1 MVTRC
6 HHAIVHGA
14 ELDWIHA
21 NHAVGTGGDVAHFDV
36 SFARL
41 VVFVFIDDA
50 ALREDFFGYFP
61 MIVLHFG
68 ENADWESVSR
78 IDVILREQHRRLRR
92 RPRDHHRAVKVV
104 RTYLQKVGRT
114 PEHVQRR
121 R

>member
-36 SFARL
+36 SFVGTRARL

-50 ALREDFFGYFP
+50 ALREDFFGHFP
-61 MIVLHFG
+61 MI
-68 ENADWESVSR
+68 SR
-78 IDVILREQHRRLRR
+78 TLRGKCRWGIRI
-92 RPRDHHRAVKVV
+92 
-104 RTYLQKVGRT
+104 
-114 PEHVQRR
+114 
-121 R
+121 